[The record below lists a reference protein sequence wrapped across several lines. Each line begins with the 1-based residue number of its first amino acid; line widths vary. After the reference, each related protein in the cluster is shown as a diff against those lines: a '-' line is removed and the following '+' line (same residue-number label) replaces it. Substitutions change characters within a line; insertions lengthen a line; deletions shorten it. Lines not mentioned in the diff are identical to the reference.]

1 MGLDCSLFVAEAGLL
16 TILGPSSHAPHPYVQ
31 PPGFYFPPS
40 ARKFTKENSTA
51 QTATTRSTP
60 TATLQLPTTF
70 TGSARERRAARA
82 PPQRIRGQT
91 KRQPPCSPR
100 HAFHTPE
107 HKPLS
112 CFQPS
117 PPTHAAGAVCRLA
130 GARTGRLRETQ
141 AKEYRGQD
149 WQGGRRGR
157 GIERRRPPASPMGW
171 SVGGRARAHV
181 FTQRH
186 HRSPLPTASLC
197 ITIQLETICLRRRTA
212 TDCNPQCPGAAG
224 G

>member
-1 MGLDCSLFVAEAGLL
+1 MHSTCPLILSRAPSLCPTSRILFSAQRTEIHERKLSSANCDDALDANR
-16 TILGPSSHAPHPYVQ
+16 HAPTTNHIHGQ
-31 PPGFYFPPS
+31 R
-40 ARKFTKENSTA
+40 ARTA
-51 QTATTRSTP
+51 
-60 TATLQLPTTF
+60 
-70 TGSARERRAARA
+70 GREG

-157 GIERRRPPASPMGW
+157 GAKRRRPPTSPMNW
-171 SVGGRARAHV
+171 SMGGRARAHV

-212 TDCNPQCPGAAG
+212 TDCNPQSPGAAG